1 MKYLK
6 AIISLSKPNII
17 LSVGITGFTGMV
29 IATNGA
35 PDFKSTLFSLIAL
48 MFSAA
53 GSAMINNLIERENDE
68 LMKRLEGRVK
78 ALKLVGVKR
87 LSCIAAFLITVALSI
102 SFFLINYLNFILIIL
117 AIFSYTV
124 YYTLFL
130 KKSSPFGTVLG
141 GIPGALPVIIGYSAI
156 HPQLFMGYVDVLVLF
171 VFMML
176 WQPPHFW
183 ALAQYLSEDYKKG
196 GFPVMPVVYGQE
208 YTNYLISIYS
218 LTLLPVSLYF
228 WIVGLASNFY
238 AVIAIILGIY
248 FLYQVFISFKNK
260 KFYKNVFISSIF
272 YMLFINI
279 FLSVD
284 IIFF

>member
-1 MKYLK
+1 
-6 AIISLSKPNII
+6 
-17 LSVGITGFTGMV
+17 
-29 IATNGA
+29 
-35 PDFKSTLFSLIAL
+35 
-48 MFSAA
+48 
-53 GSAMINNLIERENDE
+53 
-68 LMKRLEGRVK
+68 
-78 ALKLVGVKR
+78 
-87 LSCIAAFLITVALSI
+87 
-102 SFFLINYLNFILIIL
+102 
-117 AIFSYTV
+117 
-124 YYTLFL
+124 
-130 KKSSPFGTVLG
+130 
-141 GIPGALPVIIGYSAI
+141 
-156 HPQLFMGYVDVLVLF
+156 MGYVDVLVLF